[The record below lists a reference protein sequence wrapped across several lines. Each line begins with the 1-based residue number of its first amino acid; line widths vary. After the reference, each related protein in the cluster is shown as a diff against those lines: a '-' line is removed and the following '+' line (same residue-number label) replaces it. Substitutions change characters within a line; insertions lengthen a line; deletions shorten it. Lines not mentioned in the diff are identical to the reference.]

1 MRYARKCVLSG
12 IGDSVLRR
20 FAWWLSPLK
29 FSCATCRW
37 NPCTRCMHT
46 RTATIFTEPST
57 PLRIST
63 LSLSSF
69 SHLLPVSSLPLYFY
83 FPFFFFFF
91 FFSGINF
98 EILRGWNINQCE
110 STRSRNSLQSGR
122 RIDRFWRVVYRIRG
136 WNTRRCV
143 YTHTRN
149 LDGIRN
155 RLREPLKMP
164 SRWRWMAPRVANIYP
179 VQSSLVHSWR
189 EYKEMASN
197 GLKSD
202 IQIATIPENDSMELE
217 IFSILVS
224 FSIFVLRS
232 FFSSSFL
239 VSFSLSTLLLR
250 WFDEF
255 EIYIM
260 MSFS

>member
-1 MRYARKCVLSG
+1 MYYRGSG
-12 IGDSVLRR
+12 TACFAALLGDCR
-20 FAWWLSPLK
+20 
-29 FSCATCRW
+29 RW
-37 NPCTRCMHT
+37 NFHARLVVGTHVHVVCILERP
-46 RTATIFTEPST
+46 P
-57 PLRIST
+57 
-63 LSLSSF
+63 F
-69 SHLLPVSSLPLYFY
+69 SRSRQPPWEFPLY
-83 FPFFFFFF
+83 PFLPSLIFSPFLLFHSISIFLFSSSFF

>member
-29 FSCATCRW
+29 FSCATWRW

-46 RTATIFTEPST
+46 RTVTIFTEPSA

-69 SHLLPVSSLPLYFY
+69 SHLLPVSSLTSSTLFL
-83 FPFFFFFF
+83 FFFFFF
-91 FFSGINF
+91 RDK
-98 EILRGWNINQCE
+98 LRDLRERNINQCE

-155 RLREPLKMP
+155 RLRGPLKMP
-164 SRWRWMAPRVANIYP
+164 SRWRWMVLRVANIYP
-179 VQSSLVHSWR
+179 VHTSLVHSWR

-202 IQIATIPENDSMELE
+202 I
-217 IFSILVS
+217 
-224 FSIFVLRS
+224 
-232 FFSSSFL
+232 
-239 VSFSLSTLLLR
+239 
-250 WFDEF
+250 
-255 EIYIM
+255 
-260 MSFS
+260 

>member
-29 FSCATCRW
+29 FSCTTCRW
-37 NPCTRCMHT
+37 NPCTRCMHI
-46 RTATIFTEPST
+46 RTVTIFTEPSA

-69 SHLLPVSSLPLYFY
+69 SHLLPVSSLTSSTLFL
-83 FPFFFFFF
+83 FFFFFF
-91 FFSGINF
+91 RDK
-98 EILRGWNINQCE
+98 LRDLRERNINQCE

-155 RLREPLKMP
+155 RLRGPLKMP
-164 SRWRWMAPRVANIYP
+164 SRWRWMALRVANIYP
-179 VQSSLVHSWR
+179 VHTSLVHSWR

-202 IQIATIPENDSMELE
+202 I
-217 IFSILVS
+217 
-224 FSIFVLRS
+224 
-232 FFSSSFL
+232 
-239 VSFSLSTLLLR
+239 
-250 WFDEF
+250 
-255 EIYIM
+255 
-260 MSFS
+260 